1 MNNIIY
7 LENWHLA
14 PTVITKEQL
23 NMAVGAKLGSA
34 LCSGIHP
41 RLLELLIKD
50 SNSRNK
56 VISSFQN

>member
-1 MNNIIY
+1 MYYKILNILHRKEEIKMNNIIY

-34 LCSGIHP
+34 LCSVYI
-41 RLLELLIKD
+41 LD
-50 SNSRNK
+50 Y
-56 VISSFQN
+56 